1 MCGIG
6 GSWGPGESA
15 DVLEALA
22 AQMQA
27 LLHHRGPDAHGAFV
41 EPGAGLVLVHTR
53 LSIRDLTP
61 TGAQPMRSADG
72 RYTIVYNG
80 ELYGTDGLRRELEA
94 GGCRLR
100 GHSDTEVLLEAIARH
115 GVLAALGRVSG
126 IFAFAVWDANERNL
140 WLVRDRVGIKPLYVA
155 PGIGGRSV
163 AFSSELAGLEGVSG
177 LTLDPDP
184 TAAHAFF
191 ELGYVPDTQAVFRGV
206 HKVQPGEAWCFTA
219 PGVAPRVNTY
229 CDREADVLAGQGSL
243 LCRPGEACSTLTST
257 LTDVVA
263 SQLVSDVPVGVF
275 LSGGVDS
282 SVVAAAA
289 TRARGKGV
297 RTFCIGFDDPR
308 YDESATARAI
318 AKHLGTV
325 HHQLILRPEDVVGA
339 AVATSTAFSEPFADS
354 SMVPTWLLCRFARQ
368 HVTVVL
374 SGDGGDELFGGY
386 NRHVWLPRVM
396 RAQRLLP
403 PLARRMFA
411 AAVTS
416 VRSDAWDHVM
426 RPLPVRTPGLKLHK
440 LGRLLAAPDPEGMLR
455 EVVST
460 GPLARGLV
468 LGRPSARPTANLG
481 LDDPRAELMFKD
493 FTTYLPG
500 DILPK
505 VDRTSMFHGLEAR
518 VPLLDDR
525 VVRLAARI
533 DPSLKVHKGQ
543 SKWILREV
551 LAQSVPRAMFE
562 RPKMGFAIPL
572 GDWLRGPLRPWAE
585 ELLSPQALAHSP
597 LLDASVARTAWRDLL
612 KGRPMMEFGVWSL
625 LMWQTWEQQ
634 RRSRA
639 RVAA

>member
-6 GSWGPGESA
+6 GFWGPNASRDA
-15 DVLEALA
+15 LQALA
-22 AQMQA
+22 GRMQRS
-27 LLHHRGPDAHGAFV
+27 LHHRGPDAHGAFV
-41 EPGAGLVLVHTR
+41 ESTSGLVLVHTR

-61 TGAQPMRSADG
+61 TGAQPMHSADG

-80 ELYGTDGLRRELEA
+80 ELYGTDALRTELLSGQE
-94 GGCRLR
+94 LR

-115 GVLAALGRVSG
+115 GVLGSLERVSG
-126 IFAFAVWDANERNL
+126 IFAFAVWDAHERRL
-140 WLVRDRVGIKPLYVA
+140 WLARDRVGVKPLYVA
-155 PGIGGRSV
+155 TGIGGRSV
-163 AFSSELAGLEGVSG
+163 AFSSELSGLEGIPG
-177 LTLDPDP
+177 LSLDPDP
-184 TAAHAFF
+184 VAAHAFF
-191 ELGYVPDTQAVFRGV
+191 ELGYVPDTRAVFHGV
-206 HKVQPGEAWCFTA
+206 HKVQPGDVWCFTA
-219 PGVAPRVNTY
+219 PGADPLVTTY
-229 CDREADVLAGQGSL
+229 WDRAADALLGQGSAI
-243 LCRPGEACSTLTST
+243 CNVGEARSALSSSLTKA
-257 LTDVVA
+257 VE
-263 SQLVSDVPVGVF
+263 SQLVADVPVGVF

-289 TRARGKGV
+289 TRVRGTGV
-297 RTFCIGFDDPR
+297 RTFCIGFEDPR

-318 AKHLGTV
+318 ATHLGTD
-325 HHQLILRPEDVVGA
+325 HHQLVLRAEDVVGA
-339 AVATSTAFSEPFADS
+339 AVAAASAFSEPFADS

-386 NRHVWLPRVM
+386 NRHVWLPRAI
-396 RAQRLLP
+396 RAQRVLP
-403 PLARRMFA
+403 PFVRHTFA
-411 AAVTS
+411 NAVTK
-416 VRSDAWDHVM
+416 VRAEAWDRVL

-440 LGRLLAAPDPEGMLR
+440 LGRLLAAPDADAMLR

-468 LGRPSARPTANLG
+468 RGRPSVRPSESLHLA
-481 LDDPRAELMFKD
+481 DPRAELMFRD

-518 VPLLDDR
+518 VPLLDDS
-525 VVRLAARI
+525 VVQLAARI
-533 DPSLKVHKGQ
+533 DPRLKIRRGQ

-585 ELLSPQALAHSP
+585 ELLSPQALARSP
-597 LLDASVARTAWRDLL
+597 LLDAPTARTAWRDLL
-612 KGRPMMEFGVWSL
+612 AGRPMMEFGVWSL
-625 LMWQTWEQQ
+625 LMWQTWQEG
-634 RRSRA
+634 RRA
-639 RVAA
+639 RASQ